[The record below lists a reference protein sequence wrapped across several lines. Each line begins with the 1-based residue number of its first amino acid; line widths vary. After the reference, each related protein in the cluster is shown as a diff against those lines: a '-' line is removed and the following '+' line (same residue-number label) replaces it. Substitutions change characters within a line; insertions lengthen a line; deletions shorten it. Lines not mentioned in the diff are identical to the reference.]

1 MNLGIET
8 EVVEFKKSTRE
19 LKDAMTSSYERF
31 K

>member
-8 EVVEFKKSTRE
+8 EVVEFKKSTGQ
-19 LKDAMTSSYERF
+19 LKDAMTSSHEMF

>member
-8 EVVEFKKSTRE
+8 DVVELKKSTGK
-19 LKDAMTSSYERF
+19 LKDAMTSSHERF